1 MRPLLL
7 PAVLAVAACGQSQA
21 DEPVAAQRILLEAT
35 RAQTPAPSATPDVSN
50 AVWEVLD
57 GARSL
62 RFGIPGAKPFLTIA
76 CELDANARSHLRIS
90 RLSPAEPGAKAL
102 LALIGGRA
110 NARLKADAV
119 VTGDNW
125 HWESMVAADEPMLD
139 VFDGGRVEATI
150 PGAGSVELKASAEP
164 ARLVAW
170 CRRAGAPV
178 EPAIPPA
185 PPV

>member
-1 MRPLLL
+1 MRHLLL
-7 PAVLAVAACGQSQA
+7 PAVLALAACGQSQA
-21 DEPVAAQRILLEAT
+21 DEPVAAQRILLEAA

-62 RFGIPGAKPFLTIA
+62 RFGNPGEKPFLTIA
-76 CELDANARSHLRIS
+76 CELDAAARAHLRIS
-90 RLSPAEPGAKAL
+90 RLAPVEPGARAL
-102 LALIGGRA
+102 LALLGNGM

-125 HWESMVAADEPMLD
+125 HWESLVPADEPMLD

-150 PGAGSVELKASAEP
+150 PGAGSVHLKPSAEP

-170 CRRAGAPV
+170 CRRAGAPM
-178 EPAIPPA
+178 EPATPPVPPA
-185 PPV
+185 